1 MGHAMASFRGQDG
14 SLKVA
19 NFSPGLLEHQSALS
33 CVAMRL
39 IRLSAV
45 VFNFCW
51 TPLLMMLQELPST
64 ATVGTCCMLAFRATV
79 KLQPV

>member
-1 MGHAMASFRGQDG
+1 M
-14 SLKVA
+14 A

-51 TPLLMMLQELPST
+51 APLLMMLQELPST